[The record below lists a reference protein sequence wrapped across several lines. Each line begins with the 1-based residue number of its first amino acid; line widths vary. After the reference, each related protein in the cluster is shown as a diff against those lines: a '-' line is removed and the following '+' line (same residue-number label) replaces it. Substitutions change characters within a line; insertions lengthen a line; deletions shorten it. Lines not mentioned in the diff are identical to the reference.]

1 MVCLLMMAKK
11 LLFDRVTDSDIKNEV
26 TKQQSENQR
35 K

>member
-1 MVCLLMMAKK
+1 MVYLLMMAKK

-26 TKQQSENQR
+26 TKQPSANGR

>member
-1 MVCLLMMAKK
+1 MMAKK

>member
-1 MVCLLMMAKK
+1 MMAKK
-11 LLFDRVTDSDIKNEV
+11 LLFDRVTDLEIKNEV